1 MTHRGG
7 LSFSIIIWR
16 IGGGG
21 GKFLFA
27 LGPNNSR
34 GVPDHNE
41 REINETTET
50 ALSVSF
56 NEIEVFIPVDGSL
69 CYKRSGYIWS

>member
-7 LSFSIIIWR
+7 LSFNIIIWR
-16 IGGGG
+16 IGGEGSSLLLPW
-21 GKFLFA
+21 GKK
-27 LGPNNSR
+27 
-34 GVPDHNE
+34 E

-56 NEIEVFIPVDGSL
+56 SEIL
-69 CYKRSGYIWS
+69 Y

>member
-16 IGGGG
+16 IGGEGSSFLLPW
-21 GKFLFA
+21 GKK
-27 LGPNNSR
+27 
-34 GVPDHNE
+34 E

-56 NEIEVFIPVDGSL
+56 SEILYYFFIFLQNSL
-69 CYKRSGYIWS
+69 PKVATSILSS